1 MRIAVIGPGAVGGT
15 VAAWLAQA
23 HDVQLCARTPL
34 TALHVE
40 TPDGPIA
47 ARPSV
52 VTDPTDATPA
62 DWVIVATKTYD
73 AEATARWF
81 PALLGADTR
90 VAVFQNGVE
99 HVARFAPWIDA
110 ARIVPAIVD
119 IPAER
124 IAPGRMLQRRNGSIL
139 LPARGAELVPLF
151 AHTPIAVSVA
161 PDFTA
166 SPGAGAGW
174 SAGMPAIPI
183 RSISRPT
190 IWSPSCCS
198 RAGCARATTSTGS
211 ARRLCAASCPTR
223 RSSATWTPPPRGSP
237 MQSSARRAVT
247 IFGDYDVDG
256 ATSAALLVRLLRDL
270 GLPRAYIPDR
280 LMEGYGPS
288 GEALVKIGEA
298 GSKPDRHRRLR
309 RAGVRGAR
317 RWPSGAGVDVI
328 VVDHH
333 KCAAD
338 APRCLALVNPNR
350 LDEARRRGARP
361 SRRGRRRLPARRR
374 AAPHAAR
381 ARLLRHAPN
390 EPALIDLLDLVALGT
405 VADVARL
412 KGSTARSSRRG

>member
-161 PDFTA
+161 PDFTTA
-166 SPGAGAGW
+166 AWLKLCLNCAGAVNALIQKP
-174 SAGMPAIPI
+174 AGIATDDGVATVKRTLVAECVAVGRAEGAVLDDDLPELVVRGYRAADPD
-183 RSISRPT
+183 SINSLHADRLAGRPMEIDARNGVIVRLGAHHGIQTPTNAT
-190 IWSPSCCS
+190 I
-198 RAGCARATTSTGS
+198 
-211 ARRLCAASCPTR
+211 
-223 RSSATWTPPPRGSP
+223 
-237 MQSSARRAVT
+237 V
-247 IFGDYDVDG
+247 
-256 ATSAALLVRLLRDL
+256 ALLQAV
-270 GLPRAYIPDR
+270 
-280 LMEGYGPS
+280 
-288 GEALVKIGEA
+288 
-298 GSKPDRHRRLR
+298 
-309 RAGVRGAR
+309 
-317 RWPSGAGVDVI
+317 
-328 VVDHH
+328 
-333 KCAAD
+333 
-338 APRCLALVNPNR
+338 
-350 LDEARRRGARP
+350 
-361 SRRGRRRLPARRR
+361 
-374 AAPHAAR
+374 
-381 ARLLRHAPN
+381 
-390 EPALIDLLDLVALGT
+390 
-405 VADVARL
+405 
-412 KGSTARSSRRG
+412 